1 MMRGFTLQRRAA
13 CALRSTLQTTARP
26 ALCPIALTS
35 TTLPT
40 RTPPTRLSIHTSPAR
55 GKGQDSV
62 PLERPATDFSS
73 LDVLGNTPAPST
85 SVDVCTYDGFGLNS
99 GVTIGGGDGA
109 LLVSGEAFSW
119 RPWEAIGEKKL
130 LNKKGQFEIPKEAF
144 GVLDVLW
151 PRPGMFCWTPFPLQE
166 SICYSIMVPRLIDD

>member
-1 MMRGFTLQRRAA
+1 MP
-13 CALRSTLQTTARP
+13 S
-26 ALCPIALTS
+26 
-35 TTLPT
+35 
-40 RTPPTRLSIHTSPAR
+40 
-55 GKGQDSV
+55 
-62 PLERPATDFSS
+62 ERPVTDFSS

-119 RPWEAIGEKKL
+119 RPWEEIGEKRL

-151 PRPGMFCWTPFPLQE
+151 SRPGMLLDPFRCRRRALVC
-166 SICYSIMVPRLIDD
+166 IPRLTENRPPGYRHG

>member
-1 MMRGFTLQRRAA
+1 
-13 CALRSTLQTTARP
+13 
-26 ALCPIALTS
+26 
-35 TTLPT
+35 
-40 RTPPTRLSIHTSPAR
+40 
-55 GKGQDSV
+55 V
-62 PLERPATDFSS
+62 PSERPATDFSS

-151 PRPGMFCWTPFPLQE
+151 PRPGMLDPL
-166 SICYSIMVPRLIDD
+166 P